1 MDDPTMADLLRS
13 SNGLTLARSLLSMCR
28 LALVVLLMCPMQGIA
43 LATNEASPAAETPQ
57 QSSQL
62 DEALRRGSN
71 PVWADALEED
81 VTFGRPLPKDTD
93 VSDRHIDIQN
103 ENNSLYQ
110 WETSSGTVGTS
121 GTNSDGEFLLFL
133 FRLVLILLGLAFLGA
148 LIYMLLASPAAV
160 RRRKRTVNEISENI
174 VAQKAKLSD
183 LPFELDQPLAG
194 LKAQADYFRNNQDY
208 RNAVIYLF
216 SYLLVEC
223 DTAGCIRLARG
234 KTNHRYVRE
243 LKSYPE
249 VQQPFKRVV
258 ELFEEAFFGRK
269 EISQGRFEAIW
280 NELPSIERAISKSI
294 QKSNGNT
301 NGDSNNN
308 ANRNSNGT
316 SNSASNPLSNRL
328 GNIPGTKTGNKPNN
342 SSKSDTGDDSSGSTA
357 NVSKPDSDESS
368 EQRASARAGARAGAN
383 GAAMLVLGLASLL
396 ACSSAGCRQRVNA
409 VYGESDS
416 YVGEC
421 SPSGLTVFREM
432 AEIKGHKTQ
441 ILASISPSMNE
452 AVQTIV
458 WIPDKFPLHRPEV
471 LAALQQ
477 WLDTG
482 GKTLVYIGRDASPQS
497 QYWSE
502 VAKHPRLRVD
512 DEQRI
517 RAVRS
522 AAEAT
527 LQLDQKRDEARDLL
541 VTPWFYARKR
551 IGPVKPI
558 TSFTGEWADVL
569 VGQPTR
575 IVARTELR
583 PYRPQ
588 ENQTVSNPTSGSPA
602 FSSPPPDKPT
612 SSNSTSVAPT
622 STNSTSSNP
631 TSLEP
636 SPNAP
641 NTALRDNTAQQ
652 TNPPQQIN
660 SAQRENTSQQA
671 IDSKNAIGESSDGR
685 RPEEKND
692 DPEGSSQ
699 PNDRNESGR
708 RLETIESSDTH
719 EGKDTHDDN
728 DAGKSGSTLKPLSGS
743 QELVPE
749 EQWEM
754 EHWETEQWETK
765 EAIRKELDWKS
776 EGRSAKVIASWMK
789 TGKTPPIGGV
799 AGEEY
804 AREFLP
810 LDHEQLEIASAGQAG
825 RGGRVSKLLMGSG
838 AEALVVQIDQ
848 EHTTSK
854 VLIVSN
860 ASIVSNVGMLG
871 VGQRRIA
878 ERMIERFS
886 PGGVG
891 FISGSGDPLLRAS
904 GSEIEEQRGFEMLTV
919 WPLNVLTIHGAVAAM
934 VAILAFSPIFGRP
947 KRLRGASTADFGEHV
962 QAVGELIRGTGDVQY
977 AKRTISKYF
986 RVVRGD
992 SVSAWSTLDDPPP
1005 PPPNP

>member
-13 SNGLTLARSLLSMCR
+13 SRGLTPARSLLSLCR
-28 LALVVLLMCPMQGIA
+28 LALAVLLMCPMQSIA
-43 LATNEASPAAETPQ
+43 LATNEASSAAETPQ

-194 LKAQADYFRNNQDY
+194 LKAQADHYRNNQDY

-243 LKSYPE
+243 LKSYPD
-249 VQQPFKRVV
+249 VQHPFKRVV

-280 NELPSIERAISKSI
+280 NELPSIERSI
-294 QKSNGNT
+294 TTSIRKSNGNS
-301 NGDSNNN
+301 NGGS
-308 ANRNSNGT
+308 NSNPNENSNDT
-316 SNSASNPLSNRL
+316 SNSASNPLSSRL
-328 GNIPGTKTGNKPNN
+328 GNIPGNKASSKPNN
-342 SSKSDTGDDSSGSTA
+342 SSKNDPGNDSSGSRA
-357 NVSKPDSDESS
+357 KDSKPDVDESS
-368 EQRASARAGARAGAN
+368 KHRAGAQAGTN
-383 GAAMLVLGLASLL
+383 GAAILVLGLASFL

-441 ILASISPSMNE
+441 VLASISPSMNE

-471 LAALQQ
+471 LTALQQ

-502 VAKHPRLRVD
+502 VAKHPRLQVD

-517 RAVRS
+517 RAVRA

-527 LQLDQKRDEARDLL
+527 LLLDQKRDEARDLL

-569 VGQPTR
+569 AGQPTR

-583 PYRPQ
+583 PYRPL
-588 ENQTVSNPTSGSPA
+588 EDQTVSNPTSGSPA
-602 FSSPPPDKPT
+602 FSSPTPVDPT
-612 SSNSTSVAPT
+612 SSNSTSVAAA

-636 SPNAP
+636 SPNVP
-641 NTALRDNTAQQ
+641 NTAQQ
-652 TNPPQQIN
+652 TNPELRDNTALQTNPAQQTDPAQGDN
-660 SAQRENTSQQA
+660 SSQQE

-685 RPEEKND
+685 RIEERN
-692 DPEGSSQ
+692 DPEGISQ
-699 PNDRNESGR
+699 PNDRKESGR
-708 RLETIESSDTH
+708 RLETNESNDTQ

-728 DAGKSGSTLKPLSGS
+728 DASKSGSTEKPLSGS

-749 EQWEM
+749 
-754 EHWETEQWETK
+754 EQWETK

-789 TGKTPPIGGV
+789 TGITPPIGGV
-799 AGEEY
+799 SGEEY
-804 AREFLP
+804 AGEFLP
-810 LDHEQLEIASAGQAG
+810 VDHEQLEIASAGQAG

-854 VLIVSN
+854 VVVVSN

-878 ERMIERFS
+878 ERLIERFS
-886 PGGVG
+886 RGGVG
-891 FISGSGDPLLRAS
+891 FISGSGDPLVRAS
-904 GSEIEEQRGFEMLTV
+904 GSEMEEQKGFEMLTV

-947 KRLRGASTADFGEHV
+947 KRLRGASTSDFGEHV

-1005 PPPNP
+1005 PPPNPSSL